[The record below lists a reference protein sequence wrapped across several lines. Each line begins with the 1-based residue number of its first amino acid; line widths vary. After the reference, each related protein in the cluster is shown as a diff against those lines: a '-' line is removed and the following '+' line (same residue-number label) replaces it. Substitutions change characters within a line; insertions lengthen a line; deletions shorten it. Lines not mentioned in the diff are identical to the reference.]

1 MIEQFALENQ
11 IVVITAGDL
20 DQDTPEV
27 KVKHKDP
34 KGGDLQGS
42 VSISRNKFI
51 RAPKLGVSLRGR
63 NKNMEENLSMTRAA
77 MKRARKGMISL
88 DYKYI
93 DNLKDNP
100 GLFGVQ
106 VVKSHSNNNIEGEP
120 LEEAKKSVDL
130 MVNTLKEGQFL
141 NYIYDD

>member
-1 MIEQFALENQ
+1 MIEQFARENG

-27 KVKHKDP
+27 KVQTKDA
-34 KGGDLQGS
+34 QGS

-63 NKNMEENLSMTRAA
+63 NKNMEENLSMTRVA
-77 MKRARKGMISL
+77 MKGVRDGIVSL

-100 GLFGVQ
+100 GLFGVK
-106 VVKSHSNNNIEGEP
+106 VVKSHSNNNIDGVI
-120 LEEAKKSVDL
+120 LDEAKKSVDL
-130 MVNTLKEGQFL
+130 MINTLKEGQVL
-141 NYIYDD
+141 NYIYDNST